1 MKTKKKISTSLL
13 GAAALL
19 SVCGCSSDQKSRT
32 LVVYYSASGATE
44 TVAKLIAEKTGADIV
59 TITPVEAYGTDF
71 DAINEAFKK
80 EMETGVSRA
89 IEPLGADLNKYDTV
103 YVGTPVW
110 YGRCAGPVETF
121 LKAYSLKGKTVYP
134 FCTFGSGGNTAAE
147 QMKLLQPDAHISD
160 WYGVR
165 NARLD
170 KAGAELDRFLAR
182 LSAPKNAV
190 PQWPA
195 FSESRPLDGAELAIY
210 DEACGDYPLPLG
222 TPVSVA
228 SRDKGDVTEYL
239 FETRAT
245 GFDGKAT
252 TQSIYVVK
260 GKAEGSVAEFT
271 QVVR

>member
-1 MKTKKKISTSLL
+1 MKINNLVMVSII
-13 GAAALL
+13 GAAAL
-19 SVCGCSSDQKSRT
+19 CGCSSGQKSHSI
-32 LVVYYSASGATE
+32 VVYYSATGATE
-44 TVAKLIAEKTGADIV
+44 TVAKLIQEKTGADIAAIV
-59 TITPVEAYGTDF
+59 PVESYGTEF
-71 DAINEAFKK
+71 DAINEAFQK
-80 EMETGVSRA
+80 EMEQGISRE
-89 IEPLGADLNKYDTV
+89 IESLDIDFSKYDTV

-121 LKAYSLKGKTVYP
+121 IKTYNLKDKTVYP

-147 QMKLLQPDAHISD
+147 QMKQLLPDAHIDD

-170 KAGAELDRFLAR
+170 KADAEIDRFLAR
-182 LSAPKNAV
+182 IAAPKNGV

-195 FSESRPLDGAELAIY
+195 FSEGKPLDEAERAIF
-210 DEACGDYPLPLG
+210 DEACGSYPMPLG

-228 SRDKGDVTEYL
+228 SRDKGDATEYI

-245 GFDGKAT
+245 GFDGKPA
-252 TQSIYVVK
+252 TQSIYVLK
-260 GKAEGSVAEFT
+260 GKAEGSLAEFT